1 MTCCIRVNPRLEFS
15 AVLFSPALY
24 YDFLVG
30 VELDGV
36 AALAV
41 EIAEE
46 AVLPSAERE
55 VGHGRGDSDVDA
67 DVAGRSF
74 VAEAARG
81 RPAGGEQRRLVA
93 VGAAFEEGKGIV
105 HVVGVDEA

>member
-46 AVLPSAERE
+46 AVLPSAEGE
-55 VGHGRGDSDVDA
+55 VGHRRGDADVDA
-67 DVAGRSF
+67 DISRGRF

-81 RPAGGEQRRLVA
+81 GSARREQRRLIA
-93 VGAAFEEGKGIV
+93 VSAAFEESERFV
-105 HVVGVDEA
+105 HVIGVDEA

>member
-1 MTCCIRVNPRLEFS
+1 M
-15 AVLFSPALY
+15 LFGPAFD

-46 AVLPSAERE
+46 AVLPSAEGE

-67 DVAGRSF
+67 DISRRSF

-81 RPAGGEQRRLVA
+81 RSARR
-93 VGAAFEEGKGIV
+93 E
-105 HVVGVDEA
+105 